1 MTPTEIALLAT
12 FRTPAV
18 RLDDICEKYFNLSLR
33 RANYQAS
40 LQLLPV
46 PTFRMSE
53 SRKAPRMV
61 KISDLAKFLDER
73 AEVGKKDWV
82 ASQV

>member
-18 RLDDICEKYFNLSLR
+18 RLEDICEKYFNMAPVW
-33 RANYQAS
+33 ANQQAN

-61 KISDLAKFLDER
+61 KISDLATYLDQR
-73 AEVGKKDWV
+73 AEEGKKDWV